1 MFTAHW
7 EEVDLGAKMDFCCLL
22 AISLAHHP
30 FYAAISLGIHSEYW
44 AGEPIMYLIK
54 LI

>member
-1 MFTAHW
+1 
-7 EEVDLGAKMDFCCLL
+7 MDFCCLL

-30 FYAAISLGIHSEYW
+30 FHSAVSLGIHGEYW
-44 AGEPIMYLIK
+44 AGELKMYFTK